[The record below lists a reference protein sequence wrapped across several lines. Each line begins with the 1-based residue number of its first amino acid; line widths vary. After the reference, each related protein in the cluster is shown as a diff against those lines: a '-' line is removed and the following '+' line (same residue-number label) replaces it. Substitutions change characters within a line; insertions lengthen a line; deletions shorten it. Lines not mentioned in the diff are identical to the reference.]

1 MDSDLD
7 LDNEWANIILNDRT
21 MNDDTF
27 VDIIF
32 LYVKN
37 NELFKINTISST
49 LNDSKTYSLKHLKNI
64 VNNNKVLQNMLFK
77 PQHILRFNID
87 ITEEELMHTN
97 SELFRGNINLFKD
110 RFLNVERNLSDIS
123 FSDTLSIFSH
133 LNSIFIVMNYKCK
146 SKNKTRRTN
155 LVKRTK
161 TLKKL

>member
-1 MDSDLD
+1 MDLDSD

-21 MNDDTF
+21 MNDETF
-27 VDIIF
+27 VDIVF

-146 SKNKTRRTN
+146 SKNKTRKTD